1 MNKSHATI
9 FLTRYIGESDGE
21 WTKDEMMI
29 AIKSG
34 HLHAAL
40 EEASDWAD
48 KITSGELNFNSAIYI
63 LNQESRDVQLNCLVT
78 CLMTALADGHL
89 DSAES
94 QALAEITVS
103 LNQNITPT
111 DVVEAIKLRLS

>member
-1 MNKSHATI
+1 
-9 FLTRYIGESDGE
+9 
-21 WTKDEMMI
+21 
-29 AIKSG
+29 
-34 HLHAAL
+34 
-40 EEASDWAD
+40 
-48 KITSGELNFNSAIYI
+48 
-63 LNQESRDVQLNCLVT
+63 
-78 CLMTALADGHL
+78 MTALADGHL